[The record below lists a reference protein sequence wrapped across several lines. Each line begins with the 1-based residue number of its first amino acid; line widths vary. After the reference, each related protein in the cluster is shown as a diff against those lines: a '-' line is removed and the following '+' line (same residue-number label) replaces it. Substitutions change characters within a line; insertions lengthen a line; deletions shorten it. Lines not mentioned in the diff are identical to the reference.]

1 MTLAVL
7 KFGGTSMGDAAAMRQ
22 SAQIVKNATHQFD
35 QVVAVNSAMGKSPD
49 PRDTVKVT
57 DTLINAA
64 RSAADGDRDFFHRS
78 KRQLADKHFAAIDG
92 TIDNPADRARI
103 GQEIELLLDG
113 FETLCGSVNVLGEV
127 TPRALDAISG
137 LGERFAARIF
147 AGALRSMGVNAESI
161 DASNLIVTDD
171 RYQSAAP
178 IMEPT
183 IARMQDV
190 VVPLLAKGVVPV
202 ITGFIGATQKGVPTT
217 LGRGGSDYSASI
229 VAAALNAT
237 DVFNYTDVN
246 GVLSTDPRIDKDA
259 RTIDV
264 LTAQEMSEMAYY
276 GASVLHPM
284 TIAPLIERN
293 IPLRVKNTFNPEHP
307 GTLIV
312 HDDRTAD
319 GRTLKAVT
327 TIREVSVISVT
338 GRGMKGVPGIAGR
351 TFSSVARTGTS
362 VLMFSQASAETNI
375 CMVVPRAATERV
387 ERELSFE
394 FAGELNR
401 REVDAVSTFAEAS
414 IITVVG
420 QGIADTP
427 GVSGKVFGA
436 LGNAGINVRA
446 IAQGSSECSI
456 SLVVSDSDC
465 DNAVRAVHK
474 LAITD

>member
-7 KFGGTSMGDAAAMRQ
+7 KFGGTSVGDARAIRQ
-22 SAQIVKNATHQFD
+22 TAQIVRSALTQFD
-35 QVVAVNSAMGKSPD
+35 QVVVVTSAMGKSPD
-49 PRDTVKVT
+49 PRDKVKVT

-64 RSAADGDRDFFHRS
+64 RTAADGDGDFYHKA
-78 KRQLADKHFAAIDG
+78 KRQLADKHFAAIDAA
-92 TIDNPADRARI
+92 IDDPEDRRRI
-103 GQEIELLLDG
+103 GLEIDQLLDG
-113 FETLCGSVNVLGEV
+113 FETLCASVRVLGEV

-137 LGERFAARIF
+137 LGERIAARIL
-147 AGALRSMGVNAESI
+147 AGALRSLGVNAEHV
-161 DASNLIVTDD
+161 DATSLVITDD
-171 RYQSAAP
+171 RFQAAAP
-178 IMEPT
+178 LMDATRAKTRET
-183 IARMQDV
+183 
-190 VVPLLAKGVVPV
+190 LLPMLNKGVLPV
-202 ITGFIGATQKGVPTT
+202 VTGFIGATQKGVPTT

-229 VAAALNAT
+229 VAAALDAS

-246 GVLSTDPRIDKDA
+246 GVLSTDPRIAPDA

-312 HDDRTAD
+312 HESHVPGASP
-319 GRTLKAVT
+319 LKAVT
-327 TIREVSVISVT
+327 TVREVSVISVT

-375 CMVVPRAATERV
+375 CLVVPRVSTERV
-387 ERELSFE
+387 KRELEFE
-394 FAGELNR
+394 FTGELSR
-401 REVDAVSTFAEAS
+401 REIDQISSFDEAS

-420 QGIADTP
+420 QGISDTP

-436 LGNAGINVRA
+436 LGAANINVYA

-456 SLVVSDSDC
+456 SMVVSDVAC
-465 DNAVRAVHK
+465 DNAVRAVHQ
-474 LAITD
+474 LTLN